1 MTVVTTIE
9 NKIKEFIE
17 RLTAAQKYAFCSAI
31 LFGIFAHGFAF
42 FNRLSVHDNS
52 HCLFDLG
59 ASYEVNRWGLGIL
72 YRLMVFTTKTYSLP
86 FFNGFMSV
94 VFIGICAMIL
104 MDIFEIRSKVVAVI
118 IGGLMVVFP
127 MVTSVFS
134 FMFTSWPY
142 FMGLVFGFQAARVLS
157 KELSVKNVI
166 ISALWM
172 AVCLS
177 FYQAFLGVV
186 VTIFLLKML
195 IDVIDAKTESVA
207 SYAIS
212 GFSYLIELGLSLGI
226 WSVIAKI
233 FRTVKHMELN
243 DYKGW
248 GEPYNIAKF
257 PLKLKEAI
265 TSFISFRMEGI
276 NQLRYLRMISLL
288 IFALTVVMIVMLLIK
303 SQAKLAVKLSS
314 IVGALLLPVSMTV
327 IYLLST
333 SDMFQVS
340 TLMIYAEVFV
350 YIIPLILLEKYE
362 GFDGAIAGK
371 MSQIIAGLMILCTSV
386 VTLGYVYLD
395 NGAYNK
401 AAIYQEQAVV
411 YMTALMANIK
421 ATEGFTDDMDI
432 VFVGFNNVE
441 DSTINEVAKKEELD
455 GIQLEK
461 YYNSLEEM
469 INFGVNVQFMRDH
482 LGIGNDQIIIDDD
495 NEYAELPEVKAMPT
509 YPNDGGIAVVDGKV
523 IVKMGEKNEI
533 E

>member
-1 MTVVTTIE
+1 MTVINSLE
-9 NKIKEFIE
+9 KKIKEF
-17 RLTAAQKYAFCSAI
+17 LGGLSDAQKYIFCSVI
-31 LFGIFAHGFAF
+31 LFGIMAHGFAF

-59 ASYEVNRWGLGIL
+59 ATYEVNRWGLGIL

-94 VFIGICAMIL
+94 VFIGISAMIL
-104 MDIFEIRSKVVAVI
+104 MDIFEVKSKLIAVI
-118 IGGLMVVFP
+118 IGGLMVVYP

-157 KELSVKNVI
+157 RKICVKNVI

-172 AVCLS
+172 ALCLS

-195 IDVIDAKTESVA
+195 VDVIDGKTDSVA
-207 SYAIS
+207 AYAIS
-212 GFSYLIELGLSLGI
+212 GVSYLIELGLSLGI
-226 WSVIAKI
+226 WAIIAKF
-233 FRTVKHMELN
+233 FRTIKHMELN

-257 PLKLKEAI
+257 PARLSEAI
-265 TSFISFRMEGI
+265 TSFLSFRMEGI
-276 NQLRYLRMISLL
+276 NALRYLRMLSLL
-288 IFALTVVMIVMLLIK
+288 IFLLTVIMIAMLLIK

-327 IYLLST
+327 VYLLST

-350 YIIPLILLEKYE
+350 YIIPLILLERLD
-362 GFDGAIAGK
+362 GFSNQMVSKLSQAIA
-371 MSQIIAGLMILCTSV
+371 ALMILCTTV
-386 VTLGYVYLD
+386 VTIGYVYLD

-421 ATEGFTDDMDI
+421 SSEGFKDDMDV

-441 DSTINEVAKKEELD
+441 DSTINEVASKEELD

-469 INFGVNVQFMRDH
+469 INYGVNVQFMRDH
-482 LGIGNDQIIIDDD
+482 LGIGNEHIIIDDD
-495 NEYAELPEVKAMPT
+495 GEYSQLPEVKAMPV
-509 YPNDGGIAVVDGKV
+509 YPNEGGIAVVDGMV
-523 IVKMGEKNEI
+523 IVKMGQE
-533 E
+533 

>member
-1 MTVVTTIE
+1 MTVINTFE
-9 NKIKEFIE
+9 MKIKEFIG
-17 RLTAAQKYAFCSAI
+17 RLSNAQKYAFCSAI
-31 LFGIFAHGFAF
+31 ILGIMAHGFAF

-72 YRLMVFTTKTYSLP
+72 YRIMVLTTKTYSLP

-94 VFIGICAMIL
+94 VFIGICSMIL
-104 MDIFEIRSKVVAVI
+104 MDIFEIKSKLVAVI

-142 FMGLVFGFQAARVLS
+142 FMGLVFGFQAARVLA
-157 KELSVKNVI
+157 KELSVKNVL

-172 AVCLS
+172 ALCLS

-195 IDVIDAKTESVA
+195 VDVIDGKTDSVA

-212 GFSYLIELGLSLGI
+212 GVSYLIELGLSLGI
-226 WSVIAKI
+226 WALIAKF
-233 FRTVKHMELN
+233 FRTIKHMELN

-248 GEPYNIAKF
+248 GEPYDISKF
-257 PLKLKEAI
+257 PSKLSEAI
-265 TSFISFRMEGI
+265 SSFLSFRMEGI
-276 NQLRYLRMISLL
+276 NALRYLRMLSML
-288 IFALTVVMIVMLLIK
+288 IFVLTVIMIIMLLIK
-303 SQAKLAVKLSS
+303 SQAKLSVKLSS
-314 IVGALLLPVSMTV
+314 IVGMILLPVAMTV

-333 SDMFQVS
+333 SDAFQVS

-350 YIIPLILLEKYE
+350 YIIPLLLLER
-362 GFDGAIAGK
+362 FDGFSSDMLSIV
-371 MSQIIAGLMILCTSV
+371 SQGIVAVMIICTTV
-386 VTLGYVYLD
+386 VTIGYVYLD

-401 AAIYQEQAVV
+401 AAIFQEQAVV
-411 YMTALMANIK
+411 YMTALVANIK
-421 ATEGFTDDMDI
+421 STDGFSDDMDI
-432 VFVGFNNVE
+432 VFVGFDNVE
-441 DSTINEVAKKEELD
+441 DSTINEVASKEELD

-469 INFGVNVQFMRDH
+469 INYGVNVQFMRDH
-482 LGIGNDQIIIDDD
+482 LGIGNEHIIIDDD
-495 NEYAELPEVKAMPT
+495 NEYGDLPEVKTMPT
-509 YPNDGGIAVVDGKV
+509 YPNDGGIAVVDGMI
-523 IVKMGEKNEI
+523 IVKMGN
-533 E
+533 

>member
-1 MTVVTTIE
+1 MSVTIIIE
-9 NKIKEFIE
+9 NKIKEYIE
-17 RLTAAQKYAFCSAI
+17 KLTAAQKYAFCSALI
-31 LFGIFAHGFAF
+31 FGILAHGFAF

-72 YRLMVFTTKTYSLP
+72 YRLMVFTTKTFSLP

-104 MDIFEIRSKVVAVI
+104 MDIFEIKSKLVATI

-142 FMGLVFGFQAARVLS
+142 FMGLVFGFQAARVLT

-195 IDVIDAKTESVA
+195 LDVIDAKIDSVVG
-207 SYAIS
+207 YAIS
-212 GFSYLIELGLSLGI
+212 GFSYLIELGLSLGV
-226 WSVIAKI
+226 WSIVAKI

-265 TSFISFRMEGI
+265 ASFLSFRMEGI
-276 NQLRYLRMISLL
+276 NQLRYLRMLSML
-288 IFALTVVMIVMLLIK
+288 IFVLTVIMIVMLLIK
-303 SQAKLAVKLSS
+303 SQAKLIVKISS
-314 IVGALLLPVSMTV
+314 VVGVMLLPISMTV

-333 SDMFQVS
+333 SDRFQVS

-350 YIIPLILLEKYE
+350 YIIPLILLEKYD
-362 GFDGAIAGK
+362 GFVNAFAGK
-371 MSQIIAGLMILCTSV
+371 ISQLVAGLMILCTTIV
-386 VTLGYVYLD
+386 VLGYVYLD
-395 NGAYNK
+395 NAAYNK
-401 AAIYQEQAVV
+401 AAIFQEQAVV

-421 ATEGFTDDMDI
+421 STEGFSDDMDI
-432 VFVGFNNVE
+432 VFIGFDDVE

-461 YYNSLEEM
+461 YYNSLVEM
-469 INFGVNVQFMRDH
+469 INDGVNIQFMRDH
-482 LGIGNDQIIIDDD
+482 LGIGNEHIIIDEDGD
-495 NEYAELPEVKAMPT
+495 YAQIPEVKAMPT
-509 YPNDGGIAVVDGKV
+509 YPNDGGIAIVDGKV
-523 IVKMGEKNEI
+523 IVKMGNM
-533 E
+533 

>member
-1 MTVVTTIE
+1 MTVTNSLE
-9 NKIKEFIE
+9 MKIKEFIG
-17 RLTAAQKYAFCSAI
+17 RLSDAQKYAFFSAI
-31 LFGIFAHGFAF
+31 FFGIMAHGFAF

-94 VFIGICAMIL
+94 VFIAICAMIL
-104 MDIFEIRSKVVAVI
+104 MDIFEIRSKLIAVI

-142 FMGLVFGFQAARVLS
+142 FMGLVFGFQAARVLT

-172 AVCLS
+172 ALCLS

-186 VTIFLLKML
+186 VTIFLLKMFL
-195 IDVIDAKTESVA
+195 DVIDGKTDSVA
-207 SYAIS
+207 TYALS
-212 GFSYLIELGLSLGI
+212 GISYLIELGLSLGI
-226 WSVIAKI
+226 WAIISKF
-233 FRTVKHMELN
+233 FRTIKHMEMN

-265 TSFISFRMEGI
+265 SSFLSFRMEGI
-276 NQLRYLRMISLL
+276 NSLRYLRMLALL
-288 IFALTVVMIVMLLIK
+288 IFLLTIVMIVMLLIK
-303 SQAKLAVKLSS
+303 SQAKLVVKLSS
-314 IVGALLLPVSMTV
+314 IVGVLLLPVSMSV

-340 TLMIYAEVFV
+340 TLMIYAYVFV
-350 YIIPLILLEKYE
+350 YIIPLILLER
-362 GFDGAIAGK
+362 FDGFSNLLLAKASQAIAA
-371 MSQIIAGLMILCTSV
+371 IMILCTSV
-386 VTLGYVYLD
+386 VTVGYVYLD

-421 ATEGFTDDMDI
+421 STEGFSDDMDI
-432 VFVGFNNVE
+432 VFVGFNQVE

-461 YYNSLEEM
+461 YYNSLREM

-482 LGIGNDQIIIDDD
+482 LGIGNENIVIDDD
-495 NEYAELPEVKAMPT
+495 NEYANLPKVKAMPV
-509 YPNDGGIAVVDGKV
+509 YPNEGGIAVVDGV
-523 IVKMGEKNEI
+523 IIVKMGMSN
-533 E
+533 